1 MASILGVET
10 LQHTNGTNAITISSS
25 GDVAFPT
32 STGSWNFSIFG
43 DTNVSA
49 TSPATTEYT
58 NVGTAYYTKI
68 GNMVTIWTPSWNMAS
83 LGLSSGGF
91 LAMRMSLP
99 FTAAN
104 HAYGV
109 SLVSGYNLQ
118 GRYSTGTM
126 TVGHAKITPTPNNNY
141 ASFGFNSSN
150 SSGAGFVYLAS
161 TGVSVEGITFSYPV

>member
-10 LQHTNGTNAITISSS
+10 LQHTNGTDAITINSS

-43 DTNVSA
+43 DTNISSTSA
-49 TSPATTEYT
+49 ATTEYT

-68 GNMVTIWTPSWNMAS
+68 GNVVTIWVPSWNMAS

-91 LAMRMSLP
+91 LAIRMSLP

-104 HAYGV
+104 HSQGA
-109 SLVSGYNLQ
+109 SLVVGYNLR
-118 GRYSTGTM
+118 GRYSTGNM
-126 TVGHAKITPTPNNNY
+126 DGIGKIIPVANTDY
-141 ASFGFNSSN
+141 AQFGWNTTDGN
-150 SSGAGFVYLAS
+150 GSGYVYLS
-161 TGVSVEGITFSYPV
+161 GTGVSVESITFSYPV